1 MAERGAMTSYQPLSD
16 CVGILQTT
24 IVSYHW
30 VRSAEGEKVFTHTEV
45 KPMRCLAWLP
55 NEVRDRPAEQR
66 RVLMVTIADA
76 EAAA

>member
-1 MAERGAMTSYQPLSD
+1 MTTYEALSD
-16 CVGILQTT
+16 CVGILQTK

-66 RVLMVTIADA
+66 RVLMVTIANA

>member
-1 MAERGAMTSYQPLSD
+1 MTSYEALSD
-16 CVGILQTT
+16 AVGILSTVR
-24 IVSYHW
+24 IEYHW
-30 VRSAEGEKVFTHTEV
+30 VRSDEGEKVFTHTEV

-66 RVLMVTIADA
+66 RVLMVSIANA

>member
-1 MAERGAMTSYQPLSD
+1 MTTYEALSD
-16 CVGILQTT
+16 CVGILQTK

-55 NEVRDRPAEQR
+55 YEVRDRPAEQR
-66 RVLMVTIADA
+66 RVLMVTLADRV
-76 EAAA
+76 AA